1 MKILVKYL
9 IFRYSIFM
17 SDIETVT
24 SNLKAEIARRGLS
37 VLELAGCLGISVSMG
52 GRMRMRPE
60 LRISELEKAA
70 EYLGLDV
77 WVFFQRQEGKR
88 K

>member
-1 MKILVKYL
+1 
-9 IFRYSIFM
+9 M
-17 SDIETVT
+17 SYIETVT
-24 SNLKAEIARRGLS
+24 SNLKAEMARVGVS
-37 VLELAGCLGISVSMG
+37 QAEMAKVLGITPVSMG

-60 LRISELEKAA
+60 LRIAELEKAA

>member
-1 MKILVKYL
+1 
-9 IFRYSIFM
+9 M
-17 SDIETVT
+17 SYIETVT
-24 SNLKAEIARRGLS
+24 SNLKAEMARVGVS
-37 VLELAGCLGISVSMG
+37 QAEMAKVLGITPVSMG
-52 GRMRMRPE
+52 GRMRKRPE

>member
-1 MKILVKYL
+1 
-9 IFRYSIFM
+9 M
-17 SDIETVT
+17 SYIETVT
-24 SNLKAEIARRGLS
+24 SNLKAEMARVGVS
-37 VLELAGCLGISVSMG
+37 QAEMAKVLGINPVSMG